1 VAQTDL
7 GGAGTGTVEWA
18 VTGQPRFARVELR
31 RAGVG
36 PFRSRM
42 VALTN
47 PVRLHSG
54 HIVVS
59 GGVAVS

>member
-47 PVRLHSG
+47 PVWLHSG
-54 HIVVS
+54 HIVVA
-59 GGVAVS
+59 GGRTVS